1 MYLIGCKYRGRLFPI
16 PKFTPI
22 KYIFFCYVMNG
33 YIKLFN
39 RFLYWEWY
47 TNQNTKAVFLHIL
60 LKANYKPKRW
70 QGLTIQ
76 RGQLVT
82 SLKSLSQELGLNIG
96 QIRTALNNIQN
107 SKEITRK
114 TTNKY
119 TIITVCKY
127 ECYQGSNQANNT
139 QNDTQTTRKTTNE
152 QQQLKNKKNKEK
164 NKQKETRKNLVDEL
178 PTEAD
183 QYDARQNTALPFDI
197 VTANQTLKNLDPAEI
212 AQTYKNIFGSEFTAE
227 QYARA
232 LNTFCTVGVATY
244 QKYKGIR
251 TLEKLKNLFIQWIN
265 KNINYQNNRPKH
277 EAPELTADDLRAYYQ
292 KNYSKR
298 WNELNQNTLK
308 DYCLKFTNWLPTF
321 TETKKELKNDTLDE
335 IVLFFVTF
343 RTLGDGVSLS
353 PNPQRRLNAFKRWF
367 SRLSDYNQRKGD
379 IKKLLQKENDRQR
392 LA

>member
-1 MYLIGCKYRGRLFPI
+1 
-16 PKFTPI
+16 
-22 KYIFFCYVMNG
+22 MNG
-33 YIKLFN
+33 FIKIHRSFI
-39 RFLYWEWY
+39 YWEWY
-47 TNQNTKAVFLHIL
+47 KNNNTRFVFLHL
-60 LKANYKPKRW
+60 LITANFAPKRW

-82 SLKSLSQELGLNIG
+82 SKAKLAHELGLSMQ
-96 QIRTALNNIQN
+96 QIKTVFSNLRTTG
-107 SKEITRK
+107 EITTK
-114 TTNKY
+114 ATNKY
-119 TIITVCKY
+119 TIITICKY
-127 ECYQGSNQANNT
+127 DSYQGFENENNQQNN
-139 QNDTQTTRKTTNE
+139 QRTTNE
-152 QQQLKNKKNKEK
+152 PTNEQPQRKNKKKKEK
-164 NKQKETRKNLVDEL
+164 NKQKETRKNLAYEL

-183 QYDARQNTALPFDI
+183 QYDARQNTALPFDL
-197 VTANQTLKNLDPAEI
+197 VTANKTLKNLDPAEI

-251 TLEKLKNLFIQWIN
+251 TVEKLKNLFINWIN

-277 EAPELTADDLRAYYQ
+277 EAPELTAEDLRAYYQ

-308 DYCLKFTNWLPTF
+308 AYCLKFTNWLPTF
-321 TETKKELKNDTLDE
+321 TEAKKELKNDTLDE
-335 IVLFFVTF
+335 IVLFFITF

>member
-22 KYIFFCYVMNG
+22 KYIFFCYAMNG
-33 YIKLFN
+33 YIKIHRSFI
-39 RFLYWEWY
+39 YWEWY
-47 TNQNTKAVFLHIL
+47 KNNNTRFVFLHL
-60 LKANYKPKRW
+60 LITANFAAKRW

-82 SLKSLSQELGLNIG
+82 SKAKLAHELGLSMQ
-96 QIRTALNNIQN
+96 QIKTVFTNLRTTG
-107 SKEITRK
+107 EITTK
-114 TTNKY
+114 ATNKY
-119 TIITVCKY
+119 TIITICKY
-127 ECYQGSNQANNT
+127 DSYQSFENENNQQNN
-139 QNDTQTTRKTTNE
+139 QRTTNE
-152 QQQLKNKKNKEK
+152 PTNEQPQRKNKKNKEK
-164 NKQKETRKNLVDEL
+164 NKQKEIRKILLDDL
-178 PTEAD
+178 PTEAE
-183 QYDARQNTALPFDI
+183 QFDARQNTALPFDL
-197 VTANQTLKNLDPAEI
+197 VTANETLKNLDRAEI
-212 AQTYKNIFGSEFTAE
+212 AKTYKNIFGSKFTAD

-251 TLEKLKNLFIQWIN
+251 TVEKLKNLFIHWIN

-321 TETKKELKNDTLDE
+321 TEIKKELKNDTLDE
-335 IVLFFVTF
+335 IVLFFITF
-343 RTLGDGVSLS
+343 RNLGNCCS
-353 PNPQRRLNAFKRWF
+353 PSANPQRRINGFKRWF
-367 SRLSDYNQRKGD
+367 SKLSDYNQRKGD
-379 IKKLLQKENDRQR
+379 IRKLLQAANDKER
-392 LA
+392 LV